1 MYAFH
6 FVLRLILINT
16 NFAFRHTSI
25 QYDACD
31 ENSWDFVGERY
42 PLSNACGQLGQ
53 VSLSLQNSQ
62 SALCWFESL
71 IYRSFLLSFLIRTE
85 LSGLPLFSRGSPYG
99 MRGRPGY
106 VSCGRHTREGNQ
118 LREECVIRCSFS
130 NHISFFWLPFSS
142 SFRSGTGHRVRFI
155 AAPRQ
160 RNNLTVDFGTT
171 HTSVSIFIPPTLLEY
186 SVLIN
191 KS

>member
-1 MYAFH
+1 MPSIFY
-6 FVLRLILINT
+6 LRLILINT

-62 SALCWFESL
+62 YAVCWFESL

-99 MRGRPGY
+99 MRGRPGD

-118 LREECVIRCSFS
+118 QEKNVSYDVAMHS
-130 NHISFFWLPFSS
+130 THTSFFWLPFSS

-160 RNNLTVDFGTT
+160 RNSLTVDFGTT
-171 HTSVSIFIPPTLLEY
+171 HTSVSIFLPMLPYTSGIQC
-186 SVLIN
+186 SN
-191 KS
+191 

>member
-1 MYAFH
+1 MPSILY
-6 FVLRLILINT
+6 LRLILINT

-62 SALCWFESL
+62 YAVCWFESL

-85 LSGLPLFSRGSPYG
+85 LSGLPLFSRGSPHG
-99 MRGRPGY
+99 MRGRPGD

-118 LREECVIRCSFS
+118 LREECVIRCSYVQYS
-130 NHISFFWLPFSS
+130 HLILLASFFFFFSQWYGAPGPLYCGPKTEEEPH
-142 SFRSGTGHRVRFI
+142 SGFW
-155 AAPRQ
+155 
-160 RNNLTVDFGTT
+160 D
-171 HTSVSIFIPPTLLEY
+171 HTYECKYFSLHASYTSGIQCSY
-186 SVLIN
+186 
-191 KS
+191 

>member
-71 IYRSFLLSFLIRTE
+71 IYRFGQSYQDYYC
-85 LSGLPLFSRGSPYG
+85 SP
-99 MRGRPGY
+99 
-106 VSCGRHTREGNQ
+106 
-118 LREECVIRCSFS
+118 EEAHMECEADPDMSLV
-130 NHISFFWLPFSS
+130 
-142 SFRSGTGHRVRFI
+142 GV
-155 AAPRQ
+155 
-160 RNNLTVDFGTT
+160 T
-171 HTSVSIFIPPTLLEY
+171 HAK
-186 SVLIN
+186 VLN
-191 KS
+191 